1 MSATYTCDVCGYQ
14 APERALVLAHLHSA
28 HGITDAGEVG
38 SIEQHD
44 GQLTLRSGEHE
55 TVIDL
60 AAWVREHLGASEP
73 VYAIGQPFVFTEGQ
87 QVICNGQRG
96 TVARVLVG
104 QLAGMVEIRLAR
116 GLVCVSAC
124 YPDCYPA
131 PAEEGAR

>member
-1 MSATYTCDVCGYQ
+1 MSATYTCDLCGYQ
-14 APERALVLAHLHSA
+14 ATDRALVIEHMRTA

-38 SIEQHD
+38 SIEQHA
-44 GQLTLRSGEHE
+44 GQLILRSGEHE

-73 VYAIGQPFVFTEGQ
+73 VYAIGQRFVFTQGQ
-87 QVICNGQRG
+87 QVICNGHPG
-96 TVARVLVG
+96 TVERVLTG

-131 PAEEGAR
+131 PADGMKQ